1 MKKQLIPF
9 VALLTIAGTAQ
20 ANEVNLQALQA
31 CTFVENDFNRLLCY
45 DNVMA
50 GKSLS
55 KPVKKQQIEQP
66 KMSSAASAAT
76 TATTEAAATVATKQ
90 SEQIVKTK
98 NEDFGLEHKEVAKV
112 NDDQI
117 SSLVKSVK
125 KAPYGELIIEL
136 DNGQQWRQ
144 VGSDSLRLKAQDVV
158 IIERGI
164 FNSFL
169 LKVKG
174 QNRSIRVKRTN

>member
-9 VALLTIAGTAQ
+9 VALLTITGTAQ

-55 KPVKKQQIEQP
+55 KPATKQQIEQP
-66 KMSSAASAAT
+66 AASSAAPVAAAPVAAAPVTAAT
-76 TATTEAAATVATKQ
+76 ST
-90 SEQIVKTK
+90 QIVKTK

-117 SSLVKSVK
+117 SAIVKSVK

-144 VGSDSLRLKAQDVV
+144 VGSDSLRLKEQDVV
-158 IIERGI
+158 VIERGV

-169 LKVKG
+169 LKVEG

>member
-9 VALLTIAGTAQ
+9 VALLTITGTAQ

-55 KPVKKQQIEQP
+55 KPATKQQIEQP
-66 KMSSAASAAT
+66 AASSAAPV
-76 TATTEAAATVATKQ
+76 AAAPVTAAAST
-90 SEQIVKTK
+90 QIVKTK

-117 SSLVKSVK
+117 SAIVKSVK

-144 VGSDSLRLKAQDVV
+144 VGSDSLRLKEQDVV
-158 IIERGI
+158 VIERGV

-169 LKVKG
+169 LKVEG

>member
-9 VALLTIAGTAQ
+9 VALLTITGTAQ

-55 KPVKKQQIEQP
+55 KPATKQQIEQP
-66 KMSSAASAAT
+66 AASSAT
-76 TATTEAAATVATKQ
+76 PVAAAPVTAAAST
-90 SEQIVKTK
+90 QIVKTK

-117 SSLVKSVK
+117 SAIVKSVK

-144 VGSDSLRLKAQDVV
+144 VGSDSLRLKEQDVV
-158 IIERGI
+158 VIERGV

-169 LKVKG
+169 LKVEG

>member
-55 KPVKKQQIEQP
+55 KPATKKQIEQP
-66 KMSSAASAAT
+66 VASLSRSFST
-76 TATTEAAATVATKQ
+76 PVAAAGATN
-90 SEQIVKTK
+90 EQVVRTK

-117 SSLVKSVK
+117 SAS
-125 KAPYGELIIEL
+125 
-136 DNGQQWRQ
+136 R
-144 VGSDSLRLKAQDVV
+144 
-158 IIERGI
+158 
-164 FNSFL
+164 
-169 LKVKG
+169 
-174 QNRSIRVKRTN
+174 

>member
-9 VALLTIAGTAQ
+9 VALLTITGTAQ

-55 KPVKKQQIEQP
+55 KPATKQQIEQP
-66 KMSSAASAAT
+66 AASSEAPVAV
-76 TATTEAAATVATKQ
+76 AAAPVTAAAST
-90 SEQIVKTK
+90 QIVKTK

-117 SSLVKSVK
+117 SAIVKSVE

-136 DNGQQWRQ
+136 ENGQQWRQ
-144 VGSDSLRLKAQDVV
+144 VGSDRLKLKVNDTV

-169 LKVKG
+169 LKIEG
-174 QNRSIRVKRTN
+174 QNRMIRVKRTN

>member
-9 VALLTIAGTAQ
+9 VALLTITGTAQ

-55 KPVKKQQIEQP
+55 KPATKQQIEQP
-66 KMSSAASAAT
+66 ATSSAAPV
-76 TATTEAAATVATKQ
+76 AAAPVTAAAST
-90 SEQIVKTK
+90 QIVKTK

-117 SSLVKSVK
+117 SAIVKSVK

-144 VGSDSLRLKAQDVV
+144 VGSDSLRLKEQDVV
-158 IIERGI
+158 VIERGV

-169 LKVKG
+169 LKVEG

>member
-1 MKKQLIPF
+1 MKKQLIPL
-9 VALLTIAGTAQ
+9 VALLTITGTAQ

-55 KPVKKQQIEQP
+55 KPATKKQIEQP
-66 KMSSAASAAT
+66 VASSAAAASP
-76 TATTEAAATVATKQ
+76 APVAAAGATN
-90 SEQIVKTK
+90 EQIVRTK

-117 SSLVKSVK
+117 NAIVKSVK
-125 KAPYGELIIEL
+125 TAPYGELIIEL
-136 DNGQQWRQ
+136 ENGQQWRQ
-144 VGSDSLRLKAQDVV
+144 IGSDKIKLKVNETV
-158 IIERGI
+158 IIERGV

-169 LKVKG
+169 LRIEG
-174 QNRSIRVKRTN
+174 QNRSIRVKRTD

>member
-20 ANEVNLQALQA
+20 ADEVNLQALQA

-50 GKSLS
+50 GRSLS
-55 KPVKKQQIEQP
+55 KPATKKQIEQP
-66 KMSSAASAAT
+66 VTSSAAPVAA
-76 TATTEAAATVATKQ
+76 AAAT
-90 SEQIVKTK
+90 SE
-98 NEDFGLEHKEVAKV
+98 EVAKK
-112 NDDQI
+112 NDDEI
-117 SSLVKSVK
+117 TAVVKSVR

-136 DNGQQWRQ
+136 ENGQQWRQ
-144 VGSDSLRLKAQDVV
+144 VGSDRMKLEVSDKV
-158 IIERGI
+158 IIERGV

-169 LKVKG
+169 LRIEG
-174 QNRSIRVKRTN
+174 QNRSIRVKRTD

>member
-20 ANEVNLQALQA
+20 AGEVNLQALQA

-55 KPVKKQQIEQP
+55 KPATKKQIKQP
-66 KMSSAASAAT
+66 VTSSAAPVAA
-76 TATTEAAATVATKQ
+76 AAAT
-90 SEQIVKTK
+90 SEQTLKTK
-98 NEDFGLEHKEVAKV
+98 NEDFGLEHKEVAKQ
-112 NDDQI
+112 NDDEI
-117 SSLVKSVK
+117 TAVVKSVR

-136 DNGQQWRQ
+136 KNGQQWRQ
-144 VGSDSLRLKAQDVV
+144 VGSDRMKLEVSDKV
-158 IIERGI
+158 IIERGV

-169 LKVKG
+169 LRIEG
-174 QNRSIRVKRTN
+174 QNRSIRVKRTD

>member
-9 VALLTIAGTAQ
+9 VALLTITGTAQ

-55 KPVKKQQIEQP
+55 KPATKQQIEQP
-66 KMSSAASAAT
+66 ATSSAAPV
-76 TATTEAAATVATKQ
+76 AAAPVTAAAST
-90 SEQIVKTK
+90 QIVKTK
-98 NEDFGLEHKEVAKV
+98 NEDFGLEHKEVSKV

-117 SSLVKSVK
+117 SAIVKSVK

-144 VGSDSLRLKAQDVV
+144 VGSDSLRLKEQDVV
-158 IIERGI
+158 VIERGV

-169 LKVKG
+169 LKVEG

>member
-1 MKKQLIPF
+1 MKKQLLPIL
-9 VALLTIAGTAQ
+9 ALLSIPTVH

-45 DNVMA
+45 DNTMA

-55 KPVKKQQIEQP
+55 KPATTKTLTP
-66 KMSSAASAAT
+66 PANSAAPNVGAPT
-76 TATTEAAATVATKQ
+76 AAAVAN
-90 SEQIVKTK
+90 EQIVKTK
-98 NEDFGLEHKEVAKV
+98 NDDFGLEHKEVARD
-112 NDDQI
+112 NDNEI
-117 SSLVKSVK
+117 SAVVSNVKE
-125 KAPYGELIIEL
+125 APYGELIISL

-144 VGSDSLRLKAQDVV
+144 IGSDSLRIDQNDTV
-158 IIERGI
+158 IIERGM

-169 LKVKG
+169 LKKAG